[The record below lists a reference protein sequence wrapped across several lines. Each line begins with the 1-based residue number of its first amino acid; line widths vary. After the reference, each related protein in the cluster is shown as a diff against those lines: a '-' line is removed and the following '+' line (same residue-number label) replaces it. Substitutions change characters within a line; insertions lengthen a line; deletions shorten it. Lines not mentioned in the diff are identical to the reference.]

1 MKQKILSAMTGI
13 LLLSIGQAN
22 AQLIVNDPVNVVTS
36 ITNTAKEIIQ
46 TSKTVKNT
54 LDNFREVE
62 KLYNQSKAYYDAL
75 KKVNNLVQDARKVQ
89 QTVLMV
95 GDITDIYVTSYKQ
108 MLQDKNFSFEEL
120 TAIAYGYARLLE
132 ESTELLKE
140 LKIIVSATSLS
151 MTDKE
156 RMDII
161 DRIYND
167 VGDYRSLVS
176 YYTNKNISVSYLRA
190 KQQNDAQRVLDLY
203 GSAED
208 KYW

>member
-1 MKQKILSAMTGI
+1 MKPKILSVMTGI

-161 DRIYND
+161 DRIYNE